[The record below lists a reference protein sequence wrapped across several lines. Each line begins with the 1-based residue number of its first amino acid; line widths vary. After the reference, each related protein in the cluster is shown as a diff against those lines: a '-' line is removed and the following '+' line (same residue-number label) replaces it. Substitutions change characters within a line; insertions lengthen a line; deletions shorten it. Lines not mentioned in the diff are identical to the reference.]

1 MLLLDFYSASHLVI
15 SANPITMIMFS
26 SLLILP
32 FHFHFSIFQYSS
44 FTLCAVPSLS
54 LRCAVCH
61 TSFVPN
67 VLFSQQKRKNESR
80 ACFLKKISF
89 CRSNA
94 FFKTLL
100 KTHRPFPN
108 RSNPKFL
115 IECSNPC
122 TVLLPWAWPLS
133 TGQGIHLIGSR
144 RTKVHLVTAFFVWR
158 IDHLIKG
165 NSRSYLFEFP

>member
-15 SANPITMIMFS
+15 STNPITMIMFS

-32 FHFHFSIFQYSS
+32 FHFHFSIFQCSS
-44 FTLCAVPSLS
+44 FTLSAVPSLS
-54 LRCAVCH
+54 PRCAVCH

-80 ACFLKKISF
+80 ARFLKILF

-108 RSNPKFL
+108 RSNPNFL
-115 IECSNPC
+115 IECSNSC
-122 TVLLPWAWPLS
+122 TVLLPCTSGHGLYLQGKES
-133 TGQGIHLIGSR
+133 TSL
-144 RTKVHLVTAFFVWR
+144 
-158 IDHLIKG
+158 DHGGPRCIL
-165 NSRSYLFEFP
+165 